1 MCESKCV
8 CERECVCSILISLF
22 YKQKPNT
29 TFVHSENLNLPRL
42 ICSGLYNQQVVK
54 QAESHM
60 ATFQPSASVLFCLGT
75 VTGFLSE
82 VWVQARVSGL
92 NLQTPEEEILVVMV
106 RMNQVH
112 H

>member
-1 MCESKCV
+1 M
-8 CERECVCSILISLF
+8 
-22 YKQKPNT
+22 T
-29 TFVHSENLNLPRL
+29 
-42 ICSGLYNQQVVK
+42 
-54 QAESHM
+54 
-60 ATFQPSASVLFCLGT
+60 TFQPSASVLFCLGM

-92 NLQTPEEEILVVMV
+92 NLQTSEEEILVVMV